1 VKRARK
7 DLVDS
12 VLERVT
18 IPQLDSD
25 DEDIDEDVDP
35 LEKRRYEERM
45 KILELKRRKIRGGE
59 GGLRLL
65 RTRNVVFV
73 RNDVEDETGEVDVGS
88 WGIGGDDYGEG
99 VNGNDKDDLWMDT
112 ERSSSQVVPTS
123 RGAGRNA
130 RHRKAT
136 QKVLMHGANE
146 KDRPRKKTKIQPL
159 SPEPDSPEPEIE
171 SCAAIDDSHGPSDS
185 QDLSVVDI
193 TPNNFLSTDTPGR
206 KTQKSRSETFKQS
219 WTTDEQNLLEQLL
232 QTIPDGEK
240 FRFVSF
246 SPPFCS
252 SPCLA
257 LFFMLLIT

>member
-1 VKRARK
+1 M
-7 DLVDS
+7 DP

-25 DEDIDEDVDP
+25 DEDSDEDVDP

-45 KILELKRRKIRGGE
+45 KILDLKRRKIKGGE

-65 RTRNVVFV
+65 TTRNVVFV

-88 WGIGGDDYGEG
+88 WGIGGDNYGER
-99 VNGNDKDDLWMDT
+99 VSGNDKDGFRMDT
-112 ERSSSQVVPTS
+112 EKSSSRVVPTS
-123 RGAGRNA
+123 KGVGRNG

-136 QKVLMHGANE
+136 QKVLVHDANE
-146 KDRPRKKTKIQPL
+146 KDRPRKKTKIQSL
-159 SPEPDSPEPEIE
+159 SPEPNSPEPEIK
-171 SCAAIDDSHGPSDS
+171 SCAAIDDSHEPSDI

-193 TPNNFLSTDTPGR
+193 TPNSSLSADTSDR
-206 KTQKSRSETFKQS
+206 KATQKSRSDTYKQS

-246 SPPFCS
+246 F
-252 SPCLA
+252 LF
-257 LFFMLLIT
+257 LFFCVQLYFSY